1 MQKASRSVESA
12 SGARSKQTASSKS
25 TKSGSGKRPTPA
37 QAAWLSRGLNQ
48 AGGKLPLFDE
58 NGKRIDAR
66 TVKRCM
72 DEGWVEPWFSN
83 PIKPGWLVCKL
94 TKSGRKLA
102 SDMRSAEG
110 N

>member
-1 MQKASRSVESA
+1 MQKASPAAAGANGAHPGRS
-12 SGARSKQTASSKS
+12 SSNK
-25 TKSGSGKRPTPA
+25 TGKRPTPA
-37 QAAWLSRGLNQ
+37 QAAWLARGLGQ

-66 TVKRCM
+66 TVKRCL

-94 TKSGRKLA
+94 TEDGRKLA
-102 SDMRSAEG
+102 RTTSADL
-110 N
+110 ND

>member
-1 MQKASRSVESA
+1 MQKASSA
-12 SGARSKQTASSKS
+12 TAGANGARPGQAQSNKS
-25 TKSGSGKRPTPA
+25 NRTGKRPTPA
-37 QAAWLSRGLNQ
+37 QAAWLARGLGQ

-66 TVKRCM
+66 TVKRCL

-94 TKSGRKLA
+94 TKDGRKLA
-102 SDMRSAEG
+102 KSTNTGQSD
-110 N
+110 